1 MRINTNVGALTASRN
16 SFVNTMAT
24 ESSMRK
30 LSSGLRIS
38 RAADD
43 AAGLAIANKL
53 RAQHR
58 GLQAASNNAEQGNAM
73 LQIAEGAASTIQRI
87 IERQKEL
94 LVQSASGSNA
104 SVSATITTEV
114 LTLNTEIGRI
124 RDAANFQGTGVFGNL
139 SFAVDENGA
148 TFSVDTTFTAPTNPT
163 SVSAADTNLTSV
175 NNVLAAIGAGQNRL
189 DYTVQ
194 NLKSAIVN
202 VKAAEST
209 IRDVDM
215 AEEMANFTKNNILT
229 QAAQAMLSQ
238 ANQSTQNV
246 LGLLR

>member
-16 SFVNTMAT
+16 AFVNTMAT

-43 AAGLAIANKL
+43 AAGLAIANNL
-53 RAQHR
+53 RDQHR
-58 GLQAASNNAEQGNAM
+58 KLQMGVNNAEQGSAL
-73 LQIAEGAASTIQRI
+73 LQIAEGAAQTIERI
-87 IERQKEL
+87 IERKNEL
-94 LVQSASGSNA
+94 GIQQGSSQNTAASA
-104 SVSATITTEV
+104 VITSEIAALDAEITRIAG
-114 LTLNTEIGRI
+114 NT
-124 RDAANFQGTGVFGNL
+124 NFQGTNVFG
-139 SFAVDENGA
+139 
-148 TFSVDTTFTAPTNPT
+148 TQTFTVGDGS
-163 SVSAADTNLTSV
+163 SVAVTVNSLSSSSTLSDV

-189 DYTVQ
+189 EYTIQ
-194 NLKSAIVN
+194 NTKSAVVF

-238 ANQSTQNV
+238 ANQGAQSV
-246 LGLLR
+246 LQILR

>member
-1 MRINTNVGALTASRN
+1 MRINTNVGALTASKN
-16 SFVNTMAT
+16 AFINTMAT

-43 AAGLAIANKL
+43 AAGLAIANNL
-53 RAQHR
+53 RDQHR
-58 GLQAASNNAEQGNAM
+58 KLQMGVNNAEQGSAM
-73 LQIAEGAASTIQRI
+73 LQIAEGAAQTIERI
-87 IERQKEL
+87 IERKNEL
-94 LVQSASGSNA
+94 GIQQGSSQNTAASA
-104 SVSATITTEV
+104 VITGEIAALDAEITRIAG
-114 LTLNTEIGRI
+114 NTT
-124 RDAANFQGTGVFGNL
+124 FQGTNVFG
-139 SFAVDENGA
+139 
-148 TFSVDTTFTAPTNPT
+148 TQTFTVGDGSSVAVTVNSLSAT
-163 SVSAADTNLTSV
+163 STLSDV

-189 DYTVQ
+189 EYTIQ
-194 NLKSAIVN
+194 NTKSAVVN

-238 ANQSTQNV
+238 ANQGAQSV
-246 LGLLR
+246 LQILR

>member
-16 SFVNTMAT
+16 AFVNTMAT

-43 AAGLAIANKL
+43 AAGLAIANNL
-53 RAQHR
+53 RDQHR
-58 GLQAASNNAEQGNAM
+58 KLQMGVNNAEQGSAL
-73 LQIAEGAASTIQRI
+73 LQIAEGAAQTIERI
-87 IERQKEL
+87 IERKNEL
-94 LVQSASGSNA
+94 GIQSGSSQNTTA
-104 SVSATITTEV
+104 SQVITDEIAALDAEITRIAG
-114 LTLNTEIGRI
+114 NT
-124 RDAANFQGTGVFGNL
+124 NFQGTNVFG
-139 SFAVDENGA
+139 
-148 TFSVDTTFTAPTNPT
+148 TQTFTVGDGS
-163 SVSAADTNLTSV
+163 SVAVTVNSLSSSSTLSDV

-189 DYTVQ
+189 EYTIQ
-194 NLKSAIVN
+194 NTKSAVVN

-238 ANQSTQNV
+238 ANQGAQSV
-246 LGLLR
+246 LQILR

>member
-16 SFVNTMAT
+16 AFVNTMAT

-43 AAGLAIANKL
+43 AAGLAIANNL
-53 RAQHR
+53 RDQHR
-58 GLQAASNNAEQGNAM
+58 KLQMGVNNAEQGSAL
-73 LQIAEGAASTIQRI
+73 LQIAEGAAQTIERI
-87 IERQKEL
+87 IERKNEL
-94 LVQSASGSNA
+94 GIQQGSSQNTTASQ
-104 SVSATITTEV
+104 VITDEIAALDLEITRIAG
-114 LTLNTEIGRI
+114 NT
-124 RDAANFQGTGVFGNL
+124 NFQGTNVFG
-139 SFAVDENGA
+139 
-148 TFSVDTTFTAPTNPT
+148 TQTFTVGDGS
-163 SVSAADTNLTSV
+163 SVAVTVNSLSSSSTLSDV

-189 DYTVQ
+189 EYTIQ
-194 NLKSAIVN
+194 NTKSAVVN

-238 ANQSTQNV
+238 ANQGAQSV
-246 LGLLR
+246 LQILR

>member
-16 SFVNTMAT
+16 AFVNTMAT

-43 AAGLAIANKL
+43 AAGLAIANNL
-53 RAQHR
+53 RDQHR
-58 GLQAASNNAEQGNAM
+58 KLQMGVNNAEQGSAL
-73 LQIAEGAASTIQRI
+73 LQIAEGAAQTIERI
-87 IERQKEL
+87 IERKNEL
-94 LVQSASGSNA
+94 GIQQGSSQNTAASA
-104 SVSATITTEV
+104 VITSEIAALDAEITRIAG
-114 LTLNTEIGRI
+114 NT
-124 RDAANFQGTGVFGNL
+124 NFQGTNVFGTQSFTVGDGSSVAVTVNSL
-139 SFAVDENGA
+139 SSSSTLSD
-148 TFSVDTTFTAPTNPT
+148 
-163 SVSAADTNLTSV
+163 V

-189 DYTVQ
+189 EYTIQ
-194 NLKSAIVN
+194 NTKSAVVN

-238 ANQSTQNV
+238 ANQGAQSV
-246 LGLLR
+246 LQILR